1 VFDAAIHEQKA
12 GCLRGQKG
20 MATAMPHGSGVKA
33 LKTEEIARSVVE
45 IGVAAVD
52 KKSRFFLRMP

>member
-1 VFDAAIHEQKA
+1 
-12 GCLRGQKG
+12 
-20 MATAMPHGSGVKA
+20 MPRGSGVKA

-45 IGVAAVD
+45 IGVEAVD

>member
-1 VFDAAIHEQKA
+1 MSKKPAVCAAKKSI
-12 GCLRGQKG
+12 
-20 MATAMPHGSGVKA
+20 ATAMPRGSGVKA